1 MQVASNVTRVNIK
14 ITSTKLYFPIA
25 ALWKNN
31 DIASLENLKQAR
43 IKKKNKF
50 RKKLWNKY
58 RSKMTTQPKEQIT
71 LQDGVNI

>member
-43 IKKKNKF
+43 IKKKKTSLERNSETSIDLKWQPNQKNK
-50 RKKLWNKY
+50 LHY
-58 RSKMTTQPKEQIT
+58 MIE
-71 LQDGVNI
+71 